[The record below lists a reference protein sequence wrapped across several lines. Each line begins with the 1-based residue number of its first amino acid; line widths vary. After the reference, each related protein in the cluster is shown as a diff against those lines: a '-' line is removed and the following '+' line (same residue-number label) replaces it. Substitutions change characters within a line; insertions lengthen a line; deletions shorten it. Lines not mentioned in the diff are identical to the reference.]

1 MLDGFTVGRY
11 LPAASSPVGGS
22 LLRMSRAASGISES
36 RVISVPLI
44 RTVADR
50 TVRSVRTSL
59 SDGSDRD
66 TSAGARVQYGFP
78 TGDRPPTPYV
88 VVRPQ
93 RDPRRRL

>member
-1 MLDGFTVGRY
+1 
-11 LPAASSPVGGS
+11 
-22 LLRMSRAASGISES
+22 MSRAASGISGS
-36 RVISVPLI
+36 GVISVPLI

-59 SDGSDRD
+59 SAGSDLD
-66 TSAGARVQYGFP
+66 TSAGARVQNGFP

-93 RDPRRRL
+93 RDTLPTAPRRGQAVMGSGIRPVIT